1 LDFEFTDAQAVIAA
15 SAAKVLA
22 DAAGGHREAWAGE
35 YAWKALAKAGLLAL
49 ALPGWLDGDDLGV
62 LDVAVL
68 LTEVGRRAVSV
79 PALATIMLGVLPVT
93 RWGSRELAE
102 LTLSGV
108 GAGEVLLTAG
118 IRERSSVLPARPATV
133 ADLAAGTVT
142 GVKVGVS
149 YAAQARWILVPAAVA
164 GGGRLVAVVDRFAA
178 GVTATATPSS
188 GAGPEYTVCLSEAP
202 TAGFLPENAFTD
214 LYRLA
219 GAGAAAI
226 GDGAL
231 AGALDL
237 TAGYVAKREQFGR
250 PLATFQAVAQQIADV
265 YIASRTL
272 HLAALSSCWRLAVG
286 LDADADLDIAAYWL
300 AEEAPAALRT
310 CHHLHGGI
318 GMDAEY
324 PLHRHSSMIT
334 DLCRFVGGADFRL
347 EVLAEAFDVH

>member
-1 LDFEFTDAQAVIAA
+1 MDFELTDAQAVIAS

-22 DAAGGHREAWAGE
+22 DAAGWHQEAWAGE

-49 ALPGWLDGDDLGV
+49 ALPGWMDGDDLGV

-68 LTEVGRRAVSV
+68 LTEIGRRAVSL
-79 PALATIMLGVLPVT
+79 PALATVMLGVLPVT
-93 RWGSRELAE
+93 RWGSRELTGLA
-102 LTLSGV
+102 LAGV
-108 GAGEVLLTAG
+108 GTGEVLLTAA
-118 IRERSSVLPARPATV
+118 IRERSSVLPARPATA

-149 YAAQARWILVPAAVA
+149 YAAQAKWILVPAAVA
-164 GGGRLVAVVDRFAA
+164 GGGKVVAVVDRFAA
-178 GVTATATPSS
+178 GVTLTATPAS
-188 GAGPEYTVCLSEAP
+188 GAGPEYTVSLTGARV
-202 TAGFLPENAFTD
+202 AGFLPENAFTD

-219 GAGAAAI
+219 GAGAAAM

-265 YIASRTL
+265 YIAARTL
-272 HLAALSSCWRLAVG
+272 HLAALSACWRLAAG

-300 AEEAPAALRT
+300 AKEAPAALRT

-318 GMDAEY
+318 GVDVEY
-324 PLHRHSSMIT
+324 PLHRYSAMIT
-334 DLCRFVGGADFRL
+334 DLCRFAGGADFRL
-347 EVLAEAFDVH
+347 EALAEAFDVH